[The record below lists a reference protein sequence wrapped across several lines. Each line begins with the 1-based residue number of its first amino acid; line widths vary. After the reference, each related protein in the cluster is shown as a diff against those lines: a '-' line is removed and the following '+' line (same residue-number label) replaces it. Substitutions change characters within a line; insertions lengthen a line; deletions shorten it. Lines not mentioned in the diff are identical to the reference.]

1 VGVGGKGISIGIG
14 GGGGARLLS
23 GVTKSLAE
31 GWVLSVNVEF
41 VRSSG
46 TNASVSADL
55 KALEMRVVL
64 DLVGWWS
71 GVAS

>member
-46 TNASVSADL
+46 TKASVSADL
-55 KALEMRVVL
+55 KALEISVVL
-64 DLVGWWS
+64 DLV
-71 GVAS
+71 A